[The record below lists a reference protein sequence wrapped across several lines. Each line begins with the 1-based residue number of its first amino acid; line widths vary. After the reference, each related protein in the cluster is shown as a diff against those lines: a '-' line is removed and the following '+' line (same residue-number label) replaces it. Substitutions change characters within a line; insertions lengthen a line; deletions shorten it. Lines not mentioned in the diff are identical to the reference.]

1 MTKRSFEGEAGAF
14 FPDGS
19 DVLAKLRLARYFAKL
34 DFTEIALAIGSLSPE
49 KLQQS
54 TVRLLCVCPGYA
66 VRPILYHQQAGSLD
80 RLGGPESRGG
90 NATFLAPASSA
101 SVFSASRPTKKVA
114 SVAVT

>member
-1 MTKRSFEGEAGAF
+1 MPMFERTYTGRDEWEWNFLSALSFR
-14 FPDGS
+14 
-19 DVLAKLRLARYFAKL
+19 LLARFL
-34 DFTEIALAIGSLSPE
+34 LFPE

-54 TVRLLCVCPGYA
+54 TVHLLCVCPGYA

-90 NATFLAPASSA
+90 NATSLAPASSA
-101 SVFSASRPTKKVA
+101 SVFSASRSTKKVT